1 MENLEDVEIE
11 LEKLNGLI
19 QLLRQAILYGDTDI
33 KEYEWG
39 ICHISEYSQ
48 NIVDEVK
55 ELNAVRRGFKDLGV
69 VKV

>member
-1 MENLEDVEIE
+1 MENLEDIGIE

-48 NIVDEVK
+48 GIS
-55 ELNAVRRGFKDLGV
+55 
-69 VKV
+69 